1 MPARVVCISRTL
13 AGGGEEVGRG
23 VAERL
28 GYRIIDAE
36 IIERAAERAAVDP
49 RQVMEAEQRQS
60 LIRRLISAVA
70 FPGAPGALPLDY
82 YAATPEAAL
91 VIWQPP
97 EERLRAMIREVIR
110 EVANEGRC
118 VIVAHAASMA
128 LAGREDVLRVLVTA
142 SAELRARRLVEL
154 SRCSLKE
161 ARAAVRNSDDERS
174 DYFRRFYELP
184 QELPTHYDLVVNTDA
199 LTPEQAVGGIVAAAR
214 A

>member
-1 MPARVVCISRTL
+1 MVMTVVCISRTL
-13 AGGGEEVGRG
+13 AAGGEDIGRG
-23 VAERL
+23 VAEQL
-28 GYRIIDAE
+28 NYRIIDAE
-36 IIERAAERAAVDP
+36 IIQRAAERASVDP
-49 RQVMEAEQRQS
+49 KQVMEAEQRQS

-70 FPGAPGALPLDY
+70 FPGKAGSLPLDY

-91 VIWQPP
+91 VTGQPI
-97 EERLRAMIREVIR
+97 EERLRALIREVIV

-128 LAGREDVLRVLVTA
+128 LAGREGVLRVLVTA
-142 SAELRARRLVEL
+142 SAELRARRLVEV

-161 ARAAVRNSDDERS
+161 ARTAVRNSDDERG

-199 LTPEQAVGGIVAAAR
+199 LTPEQAVGSIVAAAR